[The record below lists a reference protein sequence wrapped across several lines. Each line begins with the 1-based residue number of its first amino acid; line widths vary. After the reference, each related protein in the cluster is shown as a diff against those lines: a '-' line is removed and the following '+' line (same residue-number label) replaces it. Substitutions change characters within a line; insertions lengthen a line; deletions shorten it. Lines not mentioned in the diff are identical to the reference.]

1 MKETITTR
9 LNAKKQELKN
19 QQEYFKIDLQHIEQS
34 NYENNAINAL
44 LNMKKLKTEIEELE
58 LGLQLA
64 IIHEK

>member
-34 NYENNAINAL
+34 NYEDNLISAL

-58 LGLQLA
+58 LVLQLA